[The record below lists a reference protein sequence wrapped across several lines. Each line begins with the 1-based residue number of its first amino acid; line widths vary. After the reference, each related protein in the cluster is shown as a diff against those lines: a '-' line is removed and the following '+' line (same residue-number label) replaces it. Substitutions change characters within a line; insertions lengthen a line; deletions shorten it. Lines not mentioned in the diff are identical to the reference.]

1 MYIIFLDVIDSVFL
15 YYFRTVCP
23 RCKSYLRDV
32 FKHPQS
38 LYFAYS
44 QAPIQHG
51 PLLAPMK
58 IFVQKFS
65 VIQYFDLPPR
75 SINGHKL
82 RWTKSGAISW
92 LDYALLLCLCLNVC
106 YVPSLQMLFFLCK
119 ATKDIKLWRH
129 NILFFDFVRC
139 SPYQTYFGKALY
151 WSVRF
156 RMEMSMQHTVFVLR
170 SSKFIGG
177 PFHEELLILSAEG
190 MPNFVDS
197 LERRTS
203 R

>member
-1 MYIIFLDVIDSVFL
+1 MQLGWHPVAAVQYTVTHKQYTEQHNETEYPEGNIHSNKTTWFTKLNISNIYVYMYIIFLDVIDSVFL

-106 YVPSLQMLFFLCK
+106 YVPSLQMLFF
-119 ATKDIKLWRH
+119 
-129 NILFFDFVRC
+129 FVQ
-139 SPYQTYFGKALY
+139 SHKGYQTVTSQHFIL
-151 WSVRF
+151 WF
-156 RMEMSMQHTVFVLR
+156 R
-170 SSKFIGG
+170 
-177 PFHEELLILSAEG
+177 
-190 MPNFVDS
+190 
-197 LERRTS
+197 
-203 R
+203 